1 MAGGH
6 RAFSRGRCI
15 RDTSS
20 WAPLATRGVPVCG
33 SGCGH
38 AVLLCL
44 TVLRTSGTLVCMAE
58 TLTIRLGAADRAA
71 LEAAARG
78 QGKGLST
85 FVREIAE
92 AEARRMRREA
102 IRAEGDRVVG
112 HLAEHPEA
120 RSELDEIGT
129 PLSDLP

>member
-1 MAGGH
+1 
-6 RAFSRGRCI
+6 
-15 RDTSS
+15 
-20 WAPLATRGVPVCG
+20 
-33 SGCGH
+33 
-38 AVLLCL
+38 
-44 TVLRTSGTLVCMAE
+44 MAE
-58 TLTIRLGAADRAA
+58 TLTIRLDADARAA

-92 AEARRMRREA
+92 AEARRILREA
-102 IRAEGDRVVG
+102 IRAEGERVVG

-120 RSELDEIGT
+120 RGELDEIGT